1 MEVSTSSLFE
11 WCFFQV
17 NRDCKILNY
26 ILCYTITNSIYFLQS
41 VNGEDGDG
49 EKKKKKKKK
58 KKEDD

>member
-1 MEVSTSSLFE
+1 M
-11 WCFFQV
+11 